1 MQRYLHVQG
10 IAVLALAS
18 AGLVN
23 AGCRL
28 PVPDGGDERP
38 SPENLSGQISK
49 ITGNLVLVR
58 QNKTG
63 RQVRVHLPSNP
74 EIYTAFGGDA
84 SVSDL
89 TPGQTAKVWFKACTW
104 PKAGEPESAY
114 FQIYSKD
121 PNDRP

>member
-1 MQRYLHVQG
+1 MQRYSHLQG
-10 IAVLALAS
+10 VAFLALAF
-18 AGLVN
+18 AGLAN
-23 AGCRL
+23 AHCRL
-28 PVPDGGDERP
+28 PVPDGGEERP
-38 SPENLSGQISK
+38 SPANLSGQISNV
-49 ITGNLVLVR
+49 TGNAVLVR

-63 RQVRVHLPSNP
+63 RLVRVHLPSKP

-84 SVSDL
+84 EVNDL
-89 TPGQTAKVWFKACTW
+89 TPGQTAKVWFKACVW